1 MPVVTVREAIRQGLT
16 EALDSDP
23 SVFLMGEDIGAYGG
37 AYAVT
42 SGLLEEYG
50 SKRVRDTPISE
61 ATFIGAGVG
70 AAAAGLRPIV
80 ELMSISF
87 SLVAFDQIVNMAAN
101 LRYMSGGQLK
111 VPMVI
116 RAPTG
121 AGMQLA
127 ATHSQSFET
136 WLAEVPGMRV
146 VAPSTPYDAL
156 GLMRTAIREENP
168 VVYAESAGLYGVRG
182 DVPEEHYDV
191 KLGSAKVRREGD
203 AVTLVSYG
211 HGMPILDEVADTL
224 AGRDVTA
231 EVIDLRSLSPIDYDT
246 LSASAQKTS
255 RVLALDTARRTG
267 GIIERRWW
275 QRSRSAW
282 ATGWTARSYGLAP
295 ATHLG
300 RTTAQWNRKRCP
312 THKTLLKPFQRR
324 TDCDAGSLHTARPR
338 ACGLR

>member
-1 MPVVTVREAIRQGLT
+1 MPVVTVRQAIRQGLT
-16 EALDSDP
+16 EALETDP
-23 SVFLMGEDIGAYGG
+23 AVFLMGEDIGAYGG

-42 SGLLEEYG
+42 AGLLQEYG

-61 ATFIGAGVG
+61 ATFIGTGVG

-80 ELMSISF
+80 ELMSMSF

-156 GLMRTAIREENP
+156 GLLRTAIKEDNP
-168 VVYAESAGLYGVRG
+168 VVYAESAGLYGVKG
-182 DVPEEHYDV
+182 EVPEEHYEV
-191 KLGSAKVRREGD
+191 ELGSAKVRREGD
-203 AVTLVSYG
+203 AVTLLSYG
-211 HGMPILDEVADTL
+211 HGMPILDEVADAL
-224 AGRDVTA
+224 AGRGVSA
-231 EVIDLRSLSPIDYDT
+231 EVVDLRSLNPIDYDT
-246 LSASAQKTS
+246 LTASAQKTS

-267 GIIERRWW
+267 GIMAEVVATLQERVGDWLDGPIIRIGASDAPWPYNRTME
-275 QRSRSAW
+275 QGALPHSRDV
-282 ATGWTARSYGLAP
+282 L
-295 ATHLG
+295 
-300 RTTAQWNRKRCP
+300 
-312 THKTLLKPFQRR
+312 
-324 TDCDAGSLHTARPR
+324 DALTQAYR
-338 ACGLR
+338 L